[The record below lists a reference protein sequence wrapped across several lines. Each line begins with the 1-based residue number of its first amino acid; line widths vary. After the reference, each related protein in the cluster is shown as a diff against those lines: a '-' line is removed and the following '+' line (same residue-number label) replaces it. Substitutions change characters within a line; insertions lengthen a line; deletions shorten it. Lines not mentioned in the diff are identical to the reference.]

1 MNFPRPSALAFA
13 TLMLA
18 AALTPLA
25 ATAAAADAADAD
37 AAHAQTQAAPE
48 ATTAAPAAPAAPAA
62 SAATATSSP
71 NVVTEAAAAVAATP
85 GVPAAAPAAV
95 PAIGCVSVD
104 VHNVRPQQG
113 QLFLAAYGSAET
125 YSKKPVASARV
136 PAGNTI
142 TRVQLCGLL
151 GNELAVTLY
160 QDVDGDGKMGKNMLG
175 LPTEPWGS
183 TGKPGM
189 FGPSW
194 ETGKVTLDGSP
205 VVAQLSQ

>member
-1 MNFPRPSALAFA
+1 MNFPGPSALAFT
-13 TLMLA
+13 TLVLA

-25 ATAAAADAADAD
+25 ATATATDDAD

-85 GVPAAAPAAV
+85 AVPAAAPAAA
-95 PAIGCVSVD
+95 PASRCVSVD

>member
-1 MNFPRPSALAFA
+1 MNLPRTNALVFT
-13 TLMLA
+13 TLVTVAILA
-18 AALTPLA
+18 LPAAQA
-25 ATAAAADAADAD
+25 
-37 AAHAQTQAAPE
+37 QAAPE
-48 ATTAAPAAPAAPAA
+48 ATAAAPAAPA
-62 SAATATSSP
+62 S
-71 NVVTEAAAAVAATP
+71 
-85 GVPAAAPAAV
+85 AAAPT
-95 PAIGCVSVD
+95 GRCVEVD

-113 QLFLAAYGSAET
+113 QLYMAAYGSAET

-136 PAGNTI
+136 PAGDTI

-194 ETGKVTLDGSP
+194 ETGKVTLDGSR
-205 VVAQLSQ
+205 VIAHLSQ

>member
-1 MNFPRPSALAFA
+1 MNLPRTNALVFTNLVTVAI
-13 TLMLA
+13 LA
-18 AALTPLA
+18 LPAAQA
-25 ATAAAADAADAD
+25 R
-37 AAHAQTQAAPE
+37 AAPE
-48 ATTAAPAAPAAPAA
+48 ATAAAPAAPASADAP
-62 SAATATSSP
+62 T
-71 NVVTEAAAAVAATP
+71 
-85 GVPAAAPAAV
+85 GR
-95 PAIGCVSVD
+95 CVEVD

-113 QLFLAAYGSAET
+113 QLYLAAYGSAET

-136 PAGNTI
+136 PAGDAI

-205 VVAQLSQ
+205 VIAHLSQ